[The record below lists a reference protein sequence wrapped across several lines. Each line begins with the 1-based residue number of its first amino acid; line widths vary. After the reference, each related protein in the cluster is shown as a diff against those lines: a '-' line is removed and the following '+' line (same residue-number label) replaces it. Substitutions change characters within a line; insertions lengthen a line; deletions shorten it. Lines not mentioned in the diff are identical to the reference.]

1 MTQKQKFDTEI
12 LSIEKAL
19 ESARLEEAQFLLNQM
34 LQVTPQHP
42 RANELLAYLF
52 AARGQQDKA
61 FEQLR
66 MACQLQG
73 ALPSAFYALGR
84 QYLDTEQFQDAIS
97 HLQISIDCNGKFIEG
112 LHDLGIAYAGSGN
125 LNKAR
130 ETFEDA
136 QKIWPSSAEISYN
149 LGRIYDDLKMIEE
162 ASKSYQDAINKN
174 PYLAEAYINLGDVN
188 VEQCSYDVAIN
199 NYDAALQIDPTLVDA
214 LVNRGVVFHI
224 SKQFD
229 QALSSYDRAISI
241 NKDCAGA
248 HFNKALTLIALGR
261 YAEGWKEY
269 EWRWLYE
276 RFRSPTR
283 RFTQPLWLGGQ
294 ALDKK
299 TLLIHSEQGLGDT
312 IQFSRYLNTLKN
324 KGGQIYIEVEDPLI
338 PLLDS
343 MSIGA
348 VILKKGSELPKFDYH
363 CPMMSLPL
371 ALNLSDSELLSSEKY
386 LQAEDELIAVW
397 KERLGTHTLPR
408 VGVVWSGS
416 TDHQNNKNRNIP
428 LEKFLLH
435 LPRGPQY
442 ISLQK
447 EPTKE
452 EKEILNC
459 SKMITDYSDLL
470 KSFKDTAALISCL
483 DLVIGVDTSTIHLSG
498 ALGVRTWLL
507 LSYVQDWRWPSSGD
521 ESAWYSSMRI
531 FRQSQ
536 DQNWDPVLE
545 RLGWEMSPLINQKSE
560 LKIENK

>member
-1 MTQKQKFDTEI
+1 MTQMQKLDTEI

-19 ESARLEEAQFLLNQM
+19 ESARLEEAQLLLSQILQM
-34 LQVTPQHP
+34 SPQHP

-66 MACQLQG
+66 MASQLKG

-84 QYLDTEQFQDAIS
+84 QYLDTGQFQDAIS
-97 HLQISIDCNGKFIEG
+97 NLQISISGNGKFIEG
-112 LHDLGIAYAGSGN
+112 LHDLGIAYAASGN
-125 LNKAR
+125 LIKAR

-136 QKIWPSSAEISYN
+136 LKLWPNSAEISYN
-149 LGRIYDDLKMIEE
+149 LGRIYDDLGMLEE
-162 ASKSYQDAINKN
+162 ATKSYQDAINIS
-174 PYLAEAYINLGDVN
+174 PDFVEAYINLGDVN
-188 VEQCSYDVAIN
+188 VEQCNYEAAIN
-199 NYDAALQIDPTLVDA
+199 SYDAALAIDPMLADA

-224 SKQFD
+224 TKQFE
-229 QALSSYDRAISI
+229 QALLSYDRAITI
-241 NKDCAGA
+241 NQGCAGA

-276 RFRSPTR
+276 QFRSPTR
-283 RFTQPLWLGGQ
+283 RFAQPLWLGIQ

-299 TLLIHSEQGLGDT
+299 SLLIHSEQGLGDT
-312 IQFSRYLNTLKN
+312 IQFSRYLNALKN

-343 MSIGA
+343 MKIGA

-386 LQAEDELIAVW
+386 LQVEGDLIAAW
-397 KERLGTHTLPR
+397 QGRLGTHALPR
-408 VGVVWSGS
+408 VGVVWRGS
-416 TDHQNNKNRNIP
+416 LNHPNNKNRNIP

-447 EPTKE
+447 ELTKE
-452 EKEILNC
+452 EEEILNC

-470 KSFKDTAALISCL
+470 ESFKDTAALVSCL

-521 ESAWYSSMRI
+521 ESAWYSSVKI
-531 FRQSQ
+531 FRQSK

-545 RLGWEMSPLINQKSE
+545 RLGREMDSLINQKSE
-560 LKIENK
+560 LKVQNK